1 MQRPEPILIGYNVK
15 RRTPRPSQLAAPG
28 VEWICSAS
36 NCICR
41 GLDRFESDHERNS
54 WGLFLTD
61 VDARNAAKGSEIEAD
76 HVVFSY
82 RLFPVIFDAGKPG
95 PLEVAHDLAEPPAPN
110 FVRLG
115 YDAVG
120 LLSRNPF
127 SCSPLSCNSGAAEIP
142 TNRFCLVDDVDAAF
156 QLAQRFSNDE
166 EKWESG
172 PYVVVEVST
181 PDLARLESAARQ
193 P

>member
-1 MQRPEPILIGYNVK
+1 MQRPDPILIGYDVK
-15 RRTPRPSQLAAPG
+15 RRVSRPTWLAAPR
-28 VEWICSAS
+28 VEWVCSVSECTSEGVYTPESFRPRNEWMLFRTEAS
-36 NCICR
+36 
-41 GLDRFESDHERNS
+41 
-54 WGLFLTD
+54 
-61 VDARNAAKGSEIEAD
+61 ARDAAKGSEIEAD